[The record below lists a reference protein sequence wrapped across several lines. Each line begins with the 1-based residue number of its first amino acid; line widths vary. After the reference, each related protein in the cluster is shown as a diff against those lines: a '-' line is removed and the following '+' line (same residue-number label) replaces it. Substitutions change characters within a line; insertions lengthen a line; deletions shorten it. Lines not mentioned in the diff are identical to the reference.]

1 MKHSF
6 SSRPPSPFQ
15 WSERYVLGDPGV
27 DDQHRQLLE
36 LAGLLHAAL
45 LSGRGADVVSAAL
58 QALGEYVDIH
68 FRDEEELFVRIGSP
82 DTAAHRAQHT
92 ALRQEVAELDRD
104 LEYGFDALPDKL
116 VGWVEHRLV
125 PHMMV
130 DDQRA
135 LQSARQRPFGY
146 GGGR

>member
-1 MKHSF
+1 MEHV
-6 SSRPPSPFQ
+6 SSASPASFQ

-45 LSGRGADVVSAAL
+45 LSRRGADVVSAAV

-68 FRDEEELFVRIGSP
+68 FRDEEDLFARIGSP
-82 DTAAHRAQHT
+82 DTAAHRAQHS
-92 ALRQEVAELDRD
+92 ALRQEVAELERD

-116 VGWVEHRLV
+116 VGWVENRLV

-135 LQSARQRPFGY
+135 LQSARHRPSGR
-146 GGGR
+146 GGSR